1 MTTSRSNIRAC
12 LVVVAA
18 LLLWVGTAHAG
29 RKKVVVLDFEG
40 PKAEKFHDDL
50 VKLIGKKHTIVSTDR
65 WNEKAEELDAGK
77 VTEKN
82 VKKLAKK
89 LHVDGVVTGKIEK
102 RRDEYII
109 RLKLRSGATGEIL
122 GSSVQTKA
130 EGPRLDAQ
138 AQRDIKDELIAA
150 IDDLDSNGASA
161 EDEDEDS
168 GSSSAFK
175 KRKGSDA
182 TDEDEEGGS
191 HKSGFSR
198 KGKGT
203 DDEEADE
210 EDPKTA
216 KKRKAEEEK
225 KKKADEE
232 AAKRLAKEEEEKAKK
247 EEAQRKKDDEK
258 KKKDDAKKKKADEEE
273 EALATKKDGSDDE
286 ESGDDESPKSKKR
299 VKSADEDED
308 GGRKKRKA
316 SADDDEEGVEA
327 SSDEGES
334 SDGRDLSV
342 AGRAMDVVVGMS
354 FTARTLKF
362 AYATSLGKVPPG
374 YKQSIP
380 VAGAMVDLT
389 AYPMSFSKGSKGIIR
404 NIGLELLYD
413 QVLVINSQ
421 KRYAD
426 AMGVQKIANLA
437 TSENRWAFGP
447 VLRYPVGTL
456 VVGGALTYGKQ
467 KFAIDQFM
475 PPEAGMMV
483 PTDIP
488 SVEYTMITPKAFVK
502 YPLGT
507 KMVLNADL
515 QFHAITNTGQIQNSG
530 TTGYGAATVTG
541 FELEGGGDYMVTKNI
556 FARVTLRYETISF
569 KFKGDPTSQTNIRDN
584 DGTTQDVTGAKDV
597 YFGGAVTAGYVY

>member
-1 MTTSRSNIRAC
+1 
-12 LVVVAA
+12 VAA

-50 VKLIGKKHTIVSTDR
+50 VKLIGKKHTVVSTDK

-150 IDDLDSNGASA
+150 IDDLDSNGGSS

-182 TDEDEEGGS
+182 TDEEDDGGS

-198 KGKGT
+198 KGKGM
-203 DDEEADE
+203 DEDADE
-210 EDPKTA
+210 EDPKAA

-232 AAKRLAKEEEEKAKK
+232 EAKRLAKEEEEKAKK
-247 EEAQRKKDDEK
+247 EEAQRKKDEDK

-273 EALATKKDGSDDE
+273 EALATKKDKSDE
-286 ESGDDESPKSKKR
+286 EEEDEPKSKKR
-299 VKSADEDED
+299 AKSSDEDED
-308 GGRKKRKA
+308 GGGRKKRKA
-316 SADDDEEGVEA
+316 SADEDEEGVEA

-362 AYATSLGKVPPG
+362 SYAQALGKVPPG

-380 VAGAMVDLT
+380 VAGAMIDLT

-426 AMGVQKIANLA
+426 AMGVQQIANLP

-447 VLRYPVGTL
+447 VLRYPVGAL

-467 KFAIDQFM
+467 KFSIAQTL
-475 PPEAGMMV
+475 PPAAGMNV
-483 PTDIP
+483 STDIP
-488 SVEYTMITPKAFVK
+488 SVEYTMITPKAFLK

-507 KMVLNADL
+507 KAVLNADL
-515 QFHAITNTGQIQNSG
+515 QFHAVTNTGQIQNSG

-556 FARVTLRYETISF
+556 FARLTLRYETISF
-569 KFKGDPTSQTNIRDN
+569 KFKGDPTSQSNIRDN
-584 DGTTQDVTGAKDV
+584 DGTTQDVMGAKDV
-597 YFGGAVTAGYVY
+597 YLGGSVTAGYVY